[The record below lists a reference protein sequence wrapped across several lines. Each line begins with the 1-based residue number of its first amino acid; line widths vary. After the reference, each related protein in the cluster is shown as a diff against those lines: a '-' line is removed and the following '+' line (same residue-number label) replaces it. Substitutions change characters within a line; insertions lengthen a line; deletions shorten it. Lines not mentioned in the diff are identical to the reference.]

1 MTQEEKL
8 LNEQNALRELLR
20 EVHGATRDLRSAI
33 KEAKQL
39 AQSLNDEFTE
49 SALNLLNAHE
59 KRVVEV
65 SDVVHKDLEKSYRRY
80 FDGLA
85 SAIKED
91 NMRVTHIGLMRSEK
105 EHSSFSQVVNNI
117 SVLPPEIEIELE
129 DET

>member
-1 MTQEEKL
+1 MTD
-8 LNEQNALRELLR
+8 EQDALRELLR
-20 EVHGATRDLRSAI
+20 EVHGATRDLRLAI

-49 SALNLLNAHE
+49 TALNLLNAHN

-65 SDVVHKDLEKSYRRY
+65 SDSMYEDLEKTYRRY

-91 NMRVTHIGLMRSEK
+91 NMRVTHIGLMRSDK
-105 EHSSFSQVVNNI
+105 EHSSFTQTVNNMN
-117 SVLPPEIEIELE
+117 VMPPEIEAEL
-129 DET
+129 DE